1 MRTFYNEDRMD
12 SDKAAST
19 KKVSRVL
26 GDYVARDCPF
36 AIINGEKDDE
46 VGIFSGPVTDLFSVG
61 DIHISGRK
69 TATRTP
75 YDTLGVI
82 PYSQVRECGME
93 APGKENVPIRC
104 MLIRKHTRTNLQNLL
119 RALPDEP
126 VELAEPVAFHDEL
139 FEADVRRA
147 IEEQIKGGN
156 ASTVV
161 LSMKVMTRIKDMS
174 PAKAMSIFRKILLQ
188 EYGVHMFFFFYD
200 GERYFIGASPENLVT
215 LEEGVAS
222 MSPISGT
229 YPKVNGQ
236 IDREEFMRFLRDPK
250 EINELHMCLDETLK
264 IMVRSCRGEIRVGGP
279 YLREMAN
286 LVHTEYQ
293 IYGRNHRDECSDLLH
308 DAMHAPTMTGSPR
321 ASACGIIANIEPES
335 RGYYAG
341 EFFIT
346 ANGNSFFPF
355 MDTAL
360 MIRTMAIDRDGKTT
374 IQGGASIVR
383 DSVPAKERKEVRA
396 KLASVVRTLTEPT
409 TCNKEPKHS
418 LMDDEE
424 IVRALRER
432 LETLNRFYLEKDD
445 KRNLSIPEVCGKTAV
460 IIDNEDGFSYM
471 IGDMLRE
478 MGAKTKV
485 VSYKD
490 YEPSADT
497 SDIVFIG
504 PGPGNQSDKRD
515 PKMRKLTAVTQQL
528 RESGRPFVAVCLG
541 HQELCRQLGYSIKKK
556 HIPTQGAQQEIDYF
570 GTKELVGN
578 YNSFC
583 AKNGLVI
590 DGVDV
595 CENRETGEIHA
606 LRHAHF
612 SSFQFHPESIL
623 TKNGFQI
630 LAGEVKRL
638 LRSKKNK
645 KS

>member
-1 MRTFYNEDRMD
+1 MRTFHKEDAMD
-12 SDKAAST
+12 GRKAASPRH
-19 KKVSRVL
+19 VSKVL
-26 GDYVARDCPF
+26 GDYITRDRPF
-36 AIINGEKDDE
+36 AVINGEKDDE
-46 VGIFSGPVTDLFSVG
+46 VGVFSGTVVDLSSVK
-61 DIHISGRK
+61 DIHVSGRK
-69 TATRTP
+69 TATGTP

-104 MLIRKHTRTNLQNLL
+104 MLIQKHTRTNLQNLL
-119 RALPDEP
+119 QALPDEP
-126 VELAEPVAFHDEL
+126 VELAEPVVFHDEL

-161 LSMKVMTRIKDMS
+161 LSMRATTCIKDMS
-174 PAKAMSIFRKILLQ
+174 PAKALSIFRKLLFQ
-188 EYGVHMFFFFYD
+188 EYGVHMFFFYYD
-200 GERYFIGASPENLVT
+200 GERYFVGASPENLIT

-236 IDREEFMRFLRDPK
+236 INREEFLKFLRDPK

-264 IMVRSCRGEIRVGGP
+264 IMMKSCRGEIRVGGP

-293 IYGRNHRDECSDLLH
+293 VYGRNHRDECSELLE

-321 ASACGIIANIEPES
+321 ASACGIIADVEKQS

-355 MDTAL
+355 IDTAL
-360 MIRTMAIDRDGKTT
+360 MIRTLAIDCEGKAT

-383 DSVPAKERKEVRA
+383 DSVPTKETKEVRA
-396 KLASVVRTLTEPT
+396 KLASVVRALTEPSR
-409 TCNKEPKHS
+409 CNKEPKHS
-418 LMDDEE
+418 LMEDEE
-424 IVRALRER
+424 IVRTLRER
-432 LETLNRFYLEKDD
+432 LEKLNRFYLEKDD
-445 KRNLSIPEVCGKTAV
+445 KRNLRIPEVCGKTAV

-490 YEPSADT
+490 YDPLADT
-497 SDIVFIG
+497 SDIVFVG
-504 PGPGNQSDKRD
+504 PGPGNPSDKRD
-515 PKMRKLTAVTQQL
+515 PKMRMLTAVTEQL
-528 RESGRPFVAVCLG
+528 RESGRPFIAVCLG
-541 HQELCRQLGYSIKKK
+541 HQELCRQLGYSIERKNV
-556 HIPTQGAQQEIDYF
+556 PTQGAQQEIDYF
-570 GTKELVGN
+570 GEKQLVGN

-583 AKNGLVI
+583 AKNGLVLEGI
-590 DGVDV
+590 DV
-595 CENRETGEIHA
+595 CADRETGEIHA
-606 LRHAHF
+606 LRGRHF

-623 TKNGFQI
+623 TRNGFQH
-630 LAGEVKRL
+630 LSGEVKRL
-638 LRSKKNK
+638 LRRNKNK